1 LIPSY
6 IKINR
11 AYLSIKSL
19 FIVIAITLLSAATA
33 FSQFYC
39 DPGIKSEM
47 GNQYTSDYINNKSD
61 TTDNI
66 KSRFGVGYGIAA
78 DLKNSTPAKNLFS
91 FHLRFT
97 LKPVTKYL
105 FIEFAANIYPE
116 YIKFENALHN
126 VTSKTFSFAPLFGQS
141 IINNKL
147 LLYAGPSV
155 DFNTN
160 ELMSMKSGFGLNFRL
175 DYSFTRI
182 ITTGINVKYISFS
195 GSQSSS
201 FLLSNINMSFTL

>member
-1 LIPSY
+1 MNKLV
-6 IKINR
+6 
-11 AYLSIKSL
+11 
-19 FIVIAITLLSAATA
+19 IVIIITLISVSSAH
-33 FSQFYC
+33 SQFYNVL
-39 DPGIKSEM
+39 GINIMNRHNRSTNM
-47 GNQYTSDYINNKSD
+47 NTISD
-61 TTDNI
+61 TTDNV

-78 DLKNSTPAKNLFS
+78 DLKNSTPLKNLFS

-116 YIKFENALHN
+116 YLKFENALHN

-141 IINNKL
+141 AINKKL
-147 LLYAGPSV
+147 FLYLGPSI

-160 ELMSMKSGFGLNFRL
+160 ELMSIKSGFGLTFRT
-175 DYSFTRI
+175 DYSLTRI
-182 ITTGINVKYISFS
+182 ITTGINVKYISLS

>member
-1 LIPSY
+1 MNKLI
-6 IKINR
+6 
-11 AYLSIKSL
+11 
-19 FIVIAITLLSAATA
+19 IVIAITLIAASSAH
-33 FSQFYC
+33 SQSYNDF
-39 DPGIKSEM
+39 DIKNENIFKSTSTLINTKSE
-47 GNQYTSDYINNKSD
+47 

-97 LKPVTKYL
+97 LKPITKYL

-116 YIKFENALHN
+116 YLKFENTFRN
-126 VTSKTFSFAPLFGQS
+126 VTSKTFSFAPLFGQNV
-141 IINNKL
+141 INNKFY
-147 LLYAGPSV
+147 LYLGPSI

-160 ELMSMKSGFGLNFRL
+160 ELMSMKSGFGLTFRA
-175 DYSFTRI
+175 DYSLSGI
-182 ITTGINVKYISFS
+182 ITTGINVKYVSLS